1 MPCLVQGIV
10 FSGPVMPKT
19 VDLVPSGKCFQVE
32 DGETVLAAALRQGVH
47 LPYGCRTG
55 SCGTCRAHVTA
66 GESCYPGGPPLA
78 LTALE
83 MKSGEALLCR
93 AVPVTDLTLEAAEI
107 TAMASLRV
115 KAMPCRVARLEKLA
129 HDVMGLYLRLPAVE
143 RMQFLP
149 GQYIDVLLP
158 ENHRRSFSLANPPHD
173 DKLLELHV
181 RNVPGGKFSREVFQH
196 LEEGALLRIQGPLG
210 TFFLREDSA
219 QPIVMMAGGTGY
231 APIQAMLRHLFEVG
245 RPRPVT
251 FYWGARAKRDL
262 YAEARLTEWART
274 QPGFRYVPVLSEP
287 SREDHWTG
295 RTGFVHDAVLADFL
309 DLAGHDIYLSG
320 PPPMVTAARAAFP
333 DRGADPAHIYSDSFE
348 FPAEVRAAL
357 EAAARADDAPA

>member
-1 MPCLVQGIV
+1 M
-10 FSGPVMPKT
+10 SKT
-19 VDLVPSGKCFQVE
+19 VTLEPSGKRFDVG

-55 SCGTCRAHVTA
+55 SCGTCRAHVRA
-66 GESCYPGGPPLA
+66 GASTYPDGPPLA

-83 MKSGEALLCR
+83 MEAGEALLCR
-93 AVPVTDLTLEAAEI
+93 AVPATDLTVEANEI
-107 TAMASLRV
+107 SAMANLRV

-158 ENHRRSFSLANPPHD
+158 DNHRRSFSLANPPHD

-181 RNVPGGKFSREVFQH
+181 RNVPGGKFSGEVFQH
-196 LEEGALLRIQGPLG
+196 LKEGALLRIQGPLG
-210 TFFLREDSA
+210 TFFLREDSTR
-219 QPIVMMAGGTGY
+219 PMIMMAGGTGY
-231 APIQAMLRHLFEVG
+231 APIQAMLRHMFEQG
-245 RPRPVT
+245 RPRPVA

-274 QPGFRYVPVLSEP
+274 QTGFRYIPVLSEP
-287 SREDHWTG
+287 TPEDRWAG
-295 RTGFVHDAVLADFL
+295 RTGFVHDAVLADFP
-309 DLAGHDIYLSG
+309 DLSSHDIYLSG
-320 PPPMVTAARAAFP
+320 PPPMVNAARQAFP
-333 DRGADPAHIYSDSFE
+333 LHRADPLHMYSDSFD

-357 EAAARADDAPA
+357 EAEARKR